1 MKWGRIK
8 LTAQESSKIL
18 TILKGAYPRFYKDM
32 TRDEVA
38 VTIKLWTR
46 MFADDEYR
54 LVAAAVETYI
64 ASDEDG
70 FPPSIGAIKAK
81 IRLLT
86 NPDMPTALEG
96 WAMVRKAMRVY
107 GYVEKFHALP
117 EYIQKIVG
125 SPSQLYDWARMD
137 MNDLQFAQANFIRM
151 YNARMKDIREREAI
165 PKSVLAF
172 IQSARIGELPE
183 GD

>member
-1 MKWGRIK
+1 M
-8 LTAQESSKIL
+8 TAQESSKIL

-38 VTIKLWTR
+38 VTIRLWTR
-46 MFADDEYR
+46 MFEGDEYH

-86 NPDMPTALEG
+86 HPDMPTEQEAWSL
-96 WAMVRKAMRVY
+96 VRKAISYYDAR
-107 GYVEKFHALP
+107 EKFTALP
-117 EYIQKIVG
+117 KLIQEVIG
-125 SPSQLYDWARMD
+125 GHSQLKDWARVPLE
-137 MNDLQFAQANFIRM
+137 DLPVIQSNFMRS
-151 YNARMKDIREREAI
+151 YRAKVQNWKERESVPI
-165 PKSVLAF
+165 SVLALLKD
-172 IQSARIGELPE
+172 AHIGELPE
-183 GD
+183 GEK